1 MIKFPLS
8 RSHMAL
14 TFRLAIALPA
24 LALVACSHPSTDT
37 TGGTGGSGTGP
48 VGTGGTV
55 GGGTGGG
62 GVING
67 SGGNPTGSVD
77 GTGGTNGS
85 GNGTGGGNGSQ
96 TGGGNGSGTGGG
108 NSVGGGGPSATGGA
122 SPGVG
127 GATVKMSCTA
137 TSFSSTYPY
146 SPGYPGHAANLAM
159 AQSMMQAMSPTQK
172 TQQMRGVP
180 TPPLNYNIF
189 WQPDQGS
196 VRGFDF
202 RDGPRGVNLDAPLLS
217 GSAGGK
223 STAYPQAIA
232 RGAAFDLDLEYHIG
246 EAMGDEMVAAGQT
259 MSLAPTV
266 NILRHPSWGRAQETY
281 GEDPFLL
288 GRLGSAFVV
297 GMQEY
302 VGACAKH
309 FAANNIEQSRSTA
322 NALMDEQTLRE
333 MYARHFGMIIKDG
346 GVSCIMA
353 SYNKVNGKNATQN
366 AHLLTDIL
374 RTDFGF
380 QGFVLSDW
388 WAMPGGNNTDQA
400 SRATN
405 AREAVMAG
413 MDMELP
419 WAYQYLELDTQTG
432 LDTFINQST
441 TRILEQ
447 KIRFKAINTGGT
459 AGLKASTSKLTNGS
473 ITNNDDHIALAA
485 QAALESM
492 VLLKNDGGVLP
503 LSKTA
508 IKTVAVIGAMIPY
521 AVSSDGTGDSTIDF
535 TTNLVTGGAMTI
547 LTGDWGSSRVVGDPA
562 KAVGPLPGIRAA
574 AGTGITVMAGPSA
587 GLASMADVSVVVVG
601 LTPQDEGEE
610 YTNLANPDRQSFAL
624 DAKRGQGTQNKLITD
639 AVAMANGKPVI
650 VVLEGSGPIDMPW
663 LSMVKGV
670 IMAWYPGMVGGTA
683 LGKLIFGDANFSG
696 KLPIT
701 WSQVSDYGPFKGAS
715 TDTQMDFYLGYRRF
729 DQNNIALDP
738 TQGRYP
744 FGYGLSMGTDY
755 RYTAIHVPC
764 SDVPQTGFVD
774 VTVDVSNMGTRA
786 GDETVFLFVAPP
798 ATAPTSTAG
807 AIHRAKKELKG
818 FARLNLPP
826 GESHSVTIKLRI
838 ADLAYFDPATTGGG
852 WKVQPGQYTIM
863 AGGSSANLPV
873 MDTLTV
879 K

>member
-1 MIKFPLS
+1 MKKFSLS
-8 RSHMAL
+8 RSQMSL
-14 TFRLAIALPA
+14 TLRCAIVVPA
-24 LALVACSHPSTDT
+24 LALAACSHPNTDT
-37 TGGTGGSGTGP
+37 GSGSGGTASGQ
-48 VGTGGTV
+48 VGTGGT
-55 GGGTGGG
+55 GTTSSGTGGNG
-62 GVING
+62 IING
-67 SGGNPTGSVD
+67 SGGNTAGTVQ
-77 GTGGTNGS
+77 GATGGSNGS
-85 GNGTGGGNGSQ
+85 ASGGASGVDSGSGGGTSAA
-96 TGGGNGSGTGGG
+96 GGGAPSGTGGG
-108 NSVGGGGPSATGGA
+108 GPGGG
-122 SPGVG
+122 SPT
-127 GATVKMSCTA
+127 AKISCTA

-146 SPGYPGHAANLAM
+146 SPGYPGHAANTAM
-159 AQSMMQAMSPTQK
+159 AQSMMQSMSPTQK

-180 TPPLNYNIF
+180 TPPINYNIF

-196 VRGFDF
+196 IRGFSF

-217 GSAGGK
+217 GSGGGK
-223 STAYPQAIA
+223 STAFPQAVA
-232 RGAAFDLDLEYHIG
+232 RGATFDLDLEYHIG

-333 MYARHFGMIIKDG
+333 IYARHFGMIIKDG

-353 SYNKVNGKNATQN
+353 SYNKVNGLNSTQN
-366 AHLLTDIL
+366 VHLLTDIL

-388 WAMPGGNNTDQA
+388 WAMPGGNNVDQA

-405 AREAVMAG
+405 ARQAVMAG
-413 MDMELP
+413 LDMELP

-459 AGLKASTSKLTNGS
+459 AGLKASTSRLVNGS

-485 QAALESM
+485 QASLESM

-503 LSKTA
+503 LSRTA
-508 IKTVAVIGAMIPY
+508 IKTVAVIGASIPY
-521 AVSSDGTGDSTIDF
+521 AVSSDGPGDSTIDF
-535 TTNLVTGGAMTI
+535 STDLVTGEVMTI

-574 AGTGITVMAGPSA
+574 AGSGITVMGGPSA
-587 GLASMADVSVVVVG
+587 TLAATADVAIVVAG

-610 YTNLANPDRQSFAL
+610 YTNLANPDRQSFVL
-624 DAKRGQGTQNKLITD
+624 DSKRNQGTQNKLITD
-639 AVAMANGKPVI
+639 TVAAAAGKPVI

-683 LGKLIFGDANFSG
+683 LGKLVFGDANFSG

-738 TQGRYP
+738 TQGHYP
-744 FGYGLSMGTDY
+744 FGYGLSYGTDY

-764 SDVPQTGFVD
+764 SDIGETGFVD
-774 VTVDVSNMGTRA
+774 VTVDVTNMGTVA
-786 GDETVFLFVAPP
+786 GDETVFLFVSPP
-798 ATAPTSTAG
+798 ATPPTSTAG

-818 FARLNLPP
+818 FARVTLPA
-826 GESHSVTIKLRI
+826 GASQSAIIKLRI
-838 ADLAYFDPATTGGG
+838 ADLSYFDPATTGGG
-852 WKVQPGQYTIM
+852 WKVQPGVYTLM

-873 MDTLTV
+873 MDTLTI

>member
-1 MIKFPLS
+1 MTLTLRMAIAIP
-8 RSHMAL
+8 AL
-14 TFRLAIALPA
+14 TLAACGHPNIDTPSGSGGSGQTASGGTTAGATGGSGNPGSGGSTTVPLPGTGGNTGT
-24 LALVACSHPSTDT
+24 PGGGSTGT
-37 TGGTGGSGTGP
+37 GTGGSI
-48 VGTGGTV
+48 
-55 GGGTGGG
+55 TGGG
-62 GVING
+62 G
-67 SGGNPTGSVD
+67 
-77 GTGGTNGS
+77 
-85 GNGTGGGNGSQ
+85 
-96 TGGGNGSGTGGG
+96 
-108 NSVGGGGPSATGGA
+108 AA
-122 SPGVG
+122 
-127 GATVKMSCTA
+127 VKMSCTA

-146 SPGYPGHAANLAM
+146 SPGYPGHAANLAA
-159 AQSMMQAMSPTQK
+159 AQTMMQSLSPAQK
-172 TQQMRGVP
+172 TAQMRGIPNIPV
-180 TPPLNYNIF
+180 NYNVF

-196 VRGFDF
+196 IRGFSF
-202 RDGPRGVNLDAPLLS
+202 RDGPRGVNLDAPLLT
-217 GSAGGK
+217 GSFGGK
-223 STAYPQAIA
+223 STAFPQAIA

-246 EAMGDEMVAAGQT
+246 QAMGDEMVAAGQT

-333 MYARHFGMIIKDG
+333 IYARHFGMIVKDG

-388 WAMPGGNNTDQA
+388 WAMPGGSNVDQA

-405 AREAVMAG
+405 AREAAMAG

-419 WAYQYLELDTQTG
+419 WAYQYLELDTMTG
-432 LDTFINQST
+432 LDTFINQSAV
-441 TRILEQ
+441 RILEQ
-447 KIRFKAINTGGT
+447 KIRFKAMATGGT
-459 AGLKASTSKLTNGS
+459 PGLKPSTSRLANGS

-492 VLLKNDGGVLP
+492 VLLKNDGVLP

-508 IKTVAVIGAMIPY
+508 IKTIAVIGANVPY
-521 AVSSDGTGDSTIDF
+521 AVSSDGPGDSTIDF

-562 KAVGPLPGIRAA
+562 KAVGPTPGIRAA

-587 GLASMADVSVVVVG
+587 ALAAAADVTVVVAG

-624 DAKRGQGTQNKLITD
+624 DAKRGQGTQNTLIMN
-639 AVAMANGKPVI
+639 AVTQAAGKPVI

-663 LSMVKGV
+663 LSAVKGV

-683 LGKLIFGDANFSG
+683 LGKLLFGDANFSG

-701 WSQVSDYGPFKGAS
+701 WSQAADYGPFKGAG

-729 DQNNIALDP
+729 DQNNIALNP
-738 TQGRYP
+738 AMGRYP
-744 FGYGLSMGTDY
+744 FGYGLSLGTDY
-755 RYTAIHVPC
+755 RYTGIQVPC
-764 SDVPQTGFVD
+764 SDIGQTGFVD
-774 VTVDVSNMGTRA
+774 IQVNVSNMGTRA

-798 ATAPTSTAG
+798 ATPPTSTAG
-807 AIHRAKKELKG
+807 IIHRAKKELKG
-818 FARLNLPP
+818 FGRINLPA
-826 GESHSVTIKLRI
+826 GATNSVTIKLRI
-838 ADLAYFDPATTGGG
+838 ADLAYFDPAPTGGG

-863 AGGSSANLPV
+863 AGGSAANLPV
-873 MDTLTV
+873 MDTLTI